1 MTTSTYSN
9 GKINEQKRDTR
20 RRHSIPSHPIARDD
34 VDADVSLARVAER
47 RGDGVDARDVVVVE
61 DVTYV
66 VKNAQA
72 SGGGDDD
79 DGKAREGDASERR
92 GEETIALLRGVSS
105 AFERGR
111 VHALMGASGAGKT
124 TLMDVMCSR
133 VTAGETSGRV
143 TLGGAPAS
151 KETFK
156 ACAAYVEQFDT
167 LLPMLTVRETL
178 RYWAELR
185 ARTEEERRAV
195 LARVPTIIEE
205 LDLSECGDV
214 VVGDALNR
222 GISGGQC
229 KRTNVALA
237 LVTDPDVL
245 FLDEPT
251 SGLDSATSLGIV
263 QMLKRLANDGVNVIA
278 TIHSPTS
285 EAFRYFDTLL
295 MLKKGRVVYSGP
307 LYSGTSGLDAATPYF
322 KGLGYDYD
330 QSYNLADFLVATVA
344 SEDIDFVSAFET
356 SDEGRRNVAFIEEVK
371 ARRVLPKPPQP
382 KKTTRGPISK
392 IFTLLKY
399 RTRYNY
405 GSADFVAARSAGV
418 FLFGLVQMSLFWKV
432 GAPTGAAQDQS
443 TQLNVGSLLF
453 MINILP
459 SFQASGYMPSV
470 VLERAMFYRE
480 MDDGVYP
487 LVSYIA
493 YKIIE
498 EGVLAIPVSLV
509 GQMMLFLGCA
519 IQGNFFYF
527 WIINYGVM
535 MCGIALAYVCAAVAP
550 NMDAANT
557 LLPVYNVVQLLFSGL
572 IIRVASIPKGWA
584 WYRHTLF
591 VRYGWQAQMRN
602 HFGDDAPKVFVDDD
616 GTLMDISEFYGVSGS
631 LASNVGAIFG
641 LVGFWILVAYFT
653 MKNIR
658 HQKR

>member
-1 MTTSTYSN
+1 MSPSRASPRGAVTVSMPAMSSSSSTTSS
-9 GKINEQKRDTR
+9 
-20 RRHSIPSHPIARDD
+20 RHA
-34 VDADVSLARVAER
+34 VD
-47 RGDGVDARDVVVVE
+47 VVVE

-105 AFERGR
+105 VFERGR

-307 LYSGTSGLDAATPYF
+307 LYSGTSGLDDATPYF

-330 QSYNLADFLVATVA
+330 ASYNLADFLVATVA

-382 KKTTRGPISK
+382 KTTRGPISK

-443 TQLNVGSLLF
+443 TQLNVGSLLS